1 MLHSIPIKSGK
12 DNDKNSPSLLLAFL
26 YNVSRHKSKIIKD
39 LKLENKPT
47 IITVQNFT
55 TESGAF
61 YANLDLSFQVFGQA
75 LHTAPIVL
83 VNHALT
89 GNSQVIG
96 ENGWWNELIGKNKT
110 IDTNKYT
117 ILAFNVPG
125 NGYDNFI
132 IEKYLDF
139 STRDIARLFI
149 EGIKYHKIK
158 QLFAII
164 GGSVGGG
171 IAWEMVALEPKLT
184 QNFIP
189 IASDWKSTDWLIANC
204 YLQEKILNNSSKP
217 LEDARI
223 HAMLCYRTPESFKEK
238 FQRTSTDSLDSFQVE
253 SWLNHH
259 GEKLQKRFQL
269 SAYKMMNQL
278 LKTIDITR
286 NRASFEK
293 IISEVDAD
301 IYIIGINSD
310 LFFTANEN
318 RETYHEIKKFKNNV
332 FYSEIDSQHGHDAF
346 LMEYDQLSDLLDV
359 VFKNK
364 KDKMKVLK
372 FGGKSLANGE
382 GINKVLDIIIDK
394 KSKGENIAVVV
405 SARGNATDEL
415 EDILTIAAK
424 NGNYKPLL
432 ESFKAYQQDIYST
445 VDLSDEF
452 KVLDKLFEGVSLIG
466 DYSNKI
472 KDQILA
478 QGELLSAKLLTAI
491 LISKGLDARFTDTR
505 ELIKT
510 DSNFGDALPL
520 EQLSKKNVIQYF
532 KQNNNTV
539 NIITGF
545 IGSNT
550 ANDTTTLGRNGSNYT
565 ASLIANYI
573 DAKELQNYTHV
584 DGIYTANPD
593 LVPDAKKIDFLSFN
607 EANEIAN
614 FGATILHAKTIIPL
628 LEKNIPLRIL
638 NTFNHENQ
646 GTLIT
651 SNSNK
656 EGIKTLS
663 VLENVSLVNLEGR
676 GLLGKTGVDAR
687 IFRVMGDN
695 DISVSIISQGS
706 SERGIGLVVAANK
719 ATKAMIELEKEFEN
733 DFYSKDVNKISVTD
747 DVSVISIIGQDLS
760 TFHKP
765 YTALIK
771 NKIVPILF
779 NNTVTGKNV
788 SLVVKKSQLHKALNV
803 IHGEIFGVS
812 KKINI
817 AIFGHGL
824 VGGTLINQIL
834 ESAATIEKRKDI
846 KLNVFAIANSKKV
859 LLNKNGVTPNWRN
872 EIQNNGVLYTIDD
885 VIAYANE
892 NHLENLIAVDN
903 TASATF
909 VDNYIPL
916 AESSFDLISSN
927 KVANT
932 LSYDFYTKL
941 RKVLADNQKSYLY
954 ETNVGAGLPLIDT
967 IKLLHLSGENITK
980 IKGVFS
986 GTLSYLFNNFSAKD
1000 VPFSQV
1006 LQEAIDNGY
1015 TEPDP
1020 REDLCGNDVGRKLL
1034 ILARELDLQNEFE
1047 EIKIQNLIPEHLRAG
1062 EKADFLNRLSELD
1075 PIYANIKENQNPN
1088 HVLRYI
1094 GELSGDLQQE
1104 KGVLEVKLVS
1114 VPNDTALGGLKGSDS
1129 FFEIY
1134 TESYGDR
1141 PIVIQGA
1148 GAGSAVTARG
1158 VFGDILRLSEKG

>member
-1 MLHSIPIKSGK
+1 M
-12 DNDKNSPSLLLAFL
+12 
-26 YNVSRHKSKIIKD
+26 KI
-39 LKLENKPT
+39 
-47 IITVQNFT
+47 
-55 TESGAF
+55 
-61 YANLDLSFQVFGQA
+61 
-75 LHTAPIVL
+75 
-83 VNHALT
+83 
-89 GNSQVIG
+89 
-96 ENGWWNELIGKNKT
+96 
-110 IDTNKYT
+110 
-117 ILAFNVPG
+117 
-125 NGYDNFI
+125 
-132 IEKYLDF
+132 
-139 STRDIARLFI
+139 
-149 EGIKYHKIK
+149 
-158 QLFAII
+158 
-164 GGSVGGG
+164 
-171 IAWEMVALEPKLT
+171 
-184 QNFIP
+184 
-189 IASDWKSTDWLIANC
+189 
-204 YLQEKILNNSSKP
+204 
-217 LEDARI
+217 
-223 HAMLCYRTPESFKEK
+223 
-238 FQRTSTDSLDSFQVE
+238 
-253 SWLNHH
+253 
-259 GEKLQKRFQL
+259 
-269 SAYKMMNQL
+269 
-278 LKTIDITR
+278 
-286 NRASFEK
+286 
-293 IISEVDAD
+293 
-301 IYIIGINSD
+301 
-310 LFFTANEN
+310 
-318 RETYHEIKKFKNNV
+318 
-332 FYSEIDSQHGHDAF
+332 
-346 LMEYDQLSDLLDV
+346 
-359 VFKNK
+359 
-364 KDKMKVLK
+364 LK
-372 FGGKSLANGE
+372 FGGKSLSNGE
-382 GINKVLDIIIDK
+382 GLNKVVAIIADK
-394 KSKGENIAVVV
+394 VNQGEEIAIVV

-415 EDILTIAAK
+415 EGILKIASQ
-424 NGNYKPLL
+424 NGNYRPIF
-432 ESFKAYQQDIYST
+432 EDFKKYQQAEYAD
-445 VDLSDEF
+445 VDLNEEF
-452 KVLDKLFEGVSLIG
+452 EVLEKLFEGVSLIG

-472 KDQILA
+472 KDLVLSK
-478 QGELLSAKLLTAI
+478 GELLSAKLLTAI
-491 LISKGLDARFTDTR
+491 LIKNGINARFTDSR

-510 DSNFGDALPL
+510 DSKFGDAQPL
-520 EQLSKKNVIQYF
+520 EQISKKNVISYF
-532 KQNNNTV
+532 KQNNGNTV
-539 NIITGF
+539 NIVTGF
-545 IGSNT
+545 IGSNNK
-550 ANDTTTLGRNGSNYT
+550 NDTTTLGRNGSNYT
-565 ASLIANYI
+565 ASLIANYLN
-573 DAKELQNYTHV
+573 AEELQNYTHV

-593 LVPDAKKIDFLSFN
+593 LVLDAKKIDHLTFN
-607 EANEIAN
+607 EANELAN

-638 NTFNHENQ
+638 NTFNHENK

-651 SNSNK
+651 SNSNE

-706 SERGIGLVVAANK
+706 SERGIGLVVAADQ

-747 DVSVISIIGQDLS
+747 NVSVISIIGQDLS

-803 IHGEIFGVS
+803 IHGEIFGVA

-834 ESAATIEKRKDI
+834 ESAAAIEKRKDI
-846 KLNVFAIANSKKV
+846 KLNVFAIANSKNV
-859 LLNKNGVTPNWRN
+859 LLNKNGVTPNWKN
-872 EIQNNGVLYTIDD
+872 EIQNNGFSYSIDD
-885 VIAYANE
+885 VIAFANE
-892 NHLENLIAVDN
+892 HHLENLIAIDN
-903 TASATF
+903 TASAAF
-909 VDNYIPL
+909 VENYVKL
-916 AESSFDLISSN
+916 AENSFDLISSN

-932 LSYDFYTKL
+932 LSYKFYKEL

-1047 EIKIQNLIPEHLRAG
+1047 EIEIQNLIPEHLREGSAS
-1062 EKADFLNRLSELD
+1062 EFLTKLKEFD
-1075 PIYANIKENQNPN
+1075 PIYAAIKENQKPN

-1094 GELSGDLQQE
+1094 GELSGDLQND
-1104 KGVLEVKLVS
+1104 KGNLEVKLVS
-1114 VPNDTALGGLKGSDS
+1114 VPSDTALGGLKGSDS

-1158 VFGDILRLSEKG
+1158 VFGDILRLSDKG

>member
-1 MLHSIPIKSGK
+1 MENKLSHSI
-12 DNDKNSPSLLLAFL
+12 
-26 YNVSRHKSKIIKD
+26 
-39 LKLENKPT
+39 
-47 IITVQNFT
+47 VQNFT
-55 TESGAF
+55 SESGAI
-61 YANLDLSFQVFGQA
+61 YPTIYLSYQVFGPE

-89 GNSQVIG
+89 GNSQVVG
-96 ENGWWNELIGKNKT
+96 ENGWWNDLIGINKT
-110 IDTNKYT
+110 IDIQKYT
-117 ILAFNVPG
+117 ILSFNVPG
-125 NGYDNFI
+125 NGFDGNAI
-132 IEKYLDF
+132 KNYLDF
-139 STRDIARLFI
+139 NTRDIARLFI
-149 EGIKYHKIK
+149 EGIRFLEIK

-184 QNFIP
+184 QNLIP

-217 LEDARI
+217 IEDARI

-238 FQRTSTDSLDSFQVE
+238 FQRTSTDSSDAFQVE

-286 NRASFEK
+286 NRISFES
-293 IISEVDAD
+293 IISEVEAD

-346 LMEYDQLSDLLDV
+346 LMEYDQLNNLLDV

-364 KDKMKVLK
+364 KDKMKILK
-372 FGGKSLANGE
+372 FGGKSLANGD
-382 GINKVLDIIIDK
+382 GINKVFDIIIDK
-394 KSKGENIAVVV
+394 KNKGENIAVVV

-415 EDILTIAAK
+415 GDILTIAAK

-432 ESFKAYQQDIYST
+432 ESFKAYQQDSYT
-445 VDLSDEF
+445 NVDLSEEF
-452 KVLDKLFEGVSLIG
+452 EKLDKLFEGVSLIC
-466 DYSNKI
+466 DFSAKI

-478 QGELLSAKLLTAI
+478 QGELLSAKLIAAVLQE
-491 LISKGLDARFTDTR
+491 KGINARFTDAR
-505 ELIKT
+505 ELLKT
-510 DSNFGDALPL
+510 DSKFGDAHPL
-520 EQLSKKNVIQYF
+520 EQLSKKNINQYF
-532 KQNNNTV
+532 KQNNDAV

-545 IGSNT
+545 IGSNVN
-550 ANDTTTLGRNGSNYT
+550 NDTTTLGRNGSNYS

-573 DAKELQNYTHV
+573 DAEELQNYTHV

-593 LVPDAKKIDFLSFN
+593 LVPDAKKIDHLSFN
-607 EANEIAN
+607 EANELAN

-638 NTFNHENQ
+638 NTFNYENQ

-687 IFRVMGDN
+687 IFKVMGDN

-706 SERGIGLVVAANK
+706 SERGIGLVVAAEK
-719 ATKAMIELEKEFEN
+719 ASKAMIALEKEFEN
-733 DFYSKDVNKISVTD
+733 DFYSKDVNRISVTD

-771 NKIVPILF
+771 NKIIPILF

-788 SLVVKKSQLHKALNV
+788 SLVVKKSQLNKALNV

-834 ESAATIEKRKDI
+834 ESAAAIEKRKDI
-846 KLNVFAIANSKKV
+846 KLNVFAIANSKNL
-859 LLNKNGVTPNWRN
+859 LLNKNGVSPNWKN
-872 EIQNNGVLYTIDD
+872 EIQNNGSSYTIND

-892 NHLENLIAVDN
+892 HHLENLIAIDN
-903 TASATF
+903 TASVTF
-909 VDNYIPL
+909 VENYIPL
-916 AESSFDLISSN
+916 SESSFDLISSN

-932 LSYDFYTKL
+932 LSYSFYKKL
-941 RKVLADNQKSYLY
+941 RKVLNDNQKSYLY

-1000 VPFSQV
+1000 APFSEI
-1006 LQEAIDNGY
+1006 LKEAIDNGY

-1047 EIKIQNLIPEHLRAG
+1047 EINIQNLIPEHLRDGSVTDFLTKLKEFDSIYAKI
-1062 EKADFLNRLSELD
+1062 KADQE
-1075 PIYANIKENQNPN
+1075 PN

-1094 GELSGDLQQE
+1094 GELSGDLQND
-1104 KGVLEVKLVS
+1104 KGNLEVKLVS
-1114 VPNDTALGGLKGSDS
+1114 VPSDTALGGLKGSDS

-1158 VFGDILRLSEKG
+1158 VFGDILRLSDKG

>member
-1 MLHSIPIKSGK
+1 M
-12 DNDKNSPSLLLAFL
+12 
-26 YNVSRHKSKIIKD
+26 
-39 LKLENKPT
+39 ENKPSL
-47 IITVQNFT
+47 ITLQDFT
-55 TESGAF
+55 THNGAF
-61 YANLDLSFQVFGQA
+61 YATLNLSYQVFGAA
-75 LHTAPIVL
+75 LHTAPIIL
-83 VNHALT
+83 INHALT

-96 ENGWWNELIGKNKT
+96 ESGWWNEIVGVDKT
-110 IDTNKYT
+110 IDTRKYT
-117 ILAFNVPG
+117 IIAFDVPG
-125 NGYDNFI
+125 NGFNSATIENYRDFI
-132 IEKYLDF
+132 A
-139 STRDIARLFI
+139 RDIAKIFL
-149 EGIKYHKIK
+149 EGLRVLKVD
-158 QLFAII
+158 QLFALI

-171 IAWEMVALEPKLT
+171 IGWEILALEPKLT

-189 IASDWKSTDWLIANC
+189 IATDWKATDWLIANC
-204 YLQEKILNNSSKP
+204 YLQEQILNNSKKP
-217 LEDARI
+217 IEDARI

-238 FQRTSTDSLDSFQVE
+238 FNRDINVQLETFQVE
-253 SWLNHH
+253 SWLNYH
-259 GEKLQKRFQL
+259 GEKLEKRFQL
-269 SAYKMMNQL
+269 AAYKMMNQL

-286 NRASFEK
+286 NRESLESL
-293 IISEVDAD
+293 ISKVDAN
-301 IYIIGINSD
+301 IYIVGINSD
-310 LFFTANEN
+310 LFFTAKEN
-318 RETYHEIKKFKNNV
+318 KETYNDIKKFKNNV

-346 LMEYDQLSDLLDV
+346 LMEYEQLDNLLEV

-364 KDKMKVLK
+364 KQMKILK

-382 GINKVLDIIIDK
+382 GINTVLNIIESKIKQEEKV
-394 KSKGENIAVVV
+394 AVVV
-405 SARGNATDEL
+405 SARGKATDEL
-415 EDILTIAAK
+415 DDILTIAVK

-432 ESFKAYQQDIYST
+432 ESFKKYQKDGFESIDFS
-445 VDLSDEF
+445 VEF
-452 KVLDKLFEGVSLIG
+452 EKLDKLFEGVSLIG
-466 DYSNKI
+466 DYSTKI
-472 KDQILA
+472 QDQILA
-478 QGELLSAKLLTAI
+478 QGEVLSAKLLVFLLNERGI
-491 LISKGLDARFTDTR
+491 LAKFADTR
-505 ELIKT
+505 ELIVT
-510 DSNFGDALPL
+510 DSNFGDAQPI
-520 EQLSKKNVIQYF
+520 EAASKKNIIQIF
-532 KQNNNTV
+532 KENEDAV
-539 NIITGF
+539 LVITGF
-545 IGSNT
+545 IG
-550 ANDTTTLGRNGSNYT
+550 ANAKQETTTLGRNGSNYT
-565 ASLIANYI
+565 ASLIANFI
-573 DAKELQNYTHV
+573 NAEELQNFTHV

-593 LVPDAKKIDFLSFN
+593 LVLDAKKIDHLTFN
-607 EANEIAN
+607 EANELAN

-638 NTFNHENQ
+638 NTFNHENK

-651 SNSNK
+651 ANAAGA
-656 EGIKTLS
+656 GIKTLS
-663 VLENVSLVNLEGR
+663 VLENVALVNLEGR

-687 IFRVMGDN
+687 IFKVMGDN

-706 SERGIGLVVAANK
+706 SERGIGLVVAADK

-733 DFYSKDVNKISVTD
+733 DFYSKDVNKITVVD
-747 DVSVISIIGQDLS
+747 NVSVISIIGQDLS

-771 NKIVPILF
+771 NKIIPILF

-788 SLVVKKSQLHKALNV
+788 SLVVKKTELYKALNV

-834 ESAATIEKRKDI
+834 ESAEAIDKRKHI
-846 KLNVFAIANSKKV
+846 KLNVLAIANSKKI
-859 LLNKNGVTPNWRN
+859 LLDKNGVSLEWKNQ
-872 EIQNNGVLYTIDD
+872 IQDQGISYTMED

-892 NHLENLIAVDN
+892 HHLENLIAIDN
-903 TASATF
+903 TASAAF
-909 VDNYIPL
+909 VENYIPL
-916 AESSFDLISSN
+916 VESSFDLISSN

-932 LSYDFYTKL
+932 LSYGFYKDL
-941 RKVLADNQKSYLY
+941 RSSLAENQKNYLY

-1000 VPFSQV
+1000 APFSEI
-1006 LQEAIDNGY
+1006 LKEAIDNGY

-1047 EIKIQNLIPEHLRAG
+1047 EIKIQNLIPEHLREG
-1062 EKADFLNRLSELD
+1062 DVADFLTKLKEFD
-1075 PIYANIKENQNPN
+1075 PIYNKIKADQKPN

-1094 GELSGDLQQE
+1094 GELSGDLQHD
-1104 KGVLEVKLVS
+1104 KGILEVKLVS
-1114 VPNDTALGGLKGSDS
+1114 VPSDTALGGLKGSDS

-1158 VFGDILRLSEKG
+1158 VFGDILRLSDKG